1 VNPYYIYFIIFTC
14 IAYLI
19 VTDESIAKLFV
30 ILTALLRVKYEKVK
44 WWLIYSPTNPIVKY
58 IMWRRSWKIAKELQ
72 KEFDSR
78 NDI

>member
-1 VNPYYIYFIIFTC
+1 MNPYYIYFIIFTC

-30 ILTALLRVKYEKVK
+30 ILTALLRVKYERVK

-58 IMWRRSWKIAKELQ
+58 TMWRGSWKIAKELQ

>member
-1 VNPYYIYFIIFTC
+1 MNPYYIYFIIFTC

>member
-1 VNPYYIYFIIFTC
+1 MIPYYIYFIIFTC

-19 VTDESIAKLFV
+19 VTDASVAKLFV
-30 ILTALLRVKYEKVK
+30 IFMGIVRVKYERIK

-58 IMWRRSWKIAKELQ
+58 VMWRRSWKIAKELQ

>member
-1 VNPYYIYFIIFTC
+1 MNSYYIYFIIFTC

-30 ILTALLRVKYEKVK
+30 ILIALLRVKYERVK

-58 IMWRRSWKIAKELQ
+58 MMWRRSWKIAKELQ

>member
-1 VNPYYIYFIIFTC
+1 VNSYYIYFIIFTC

-30 ILTALLRVKYEKVK
+30 VLTALLRVKYERVK

-58 IMWRRSWKIAKELQ
+58 MMWRRSWKIAKELQ

>member
-1 VNPYYIYFIIFTC
+1 MNSYYIYFIIFTC

-30 ILTALLRVKYEKVK
+30 VLTALLRVKYERVK

-58 IMWRRSWKIAKELQ
+58 MMWRRSWKIAKELQ

>member
-1 VNPYYIYFIIFTC
+1 MSSYYVYFIIFTC

-19 VTDESIAKLFV
+19 VTDASVAKLFV
-30 ILTALLRVKYEKVK
+30 LLMGIVKVKYERMK

-58 IMWRRSWKIAKELQ
+58 MMWRRSWKIVKELQ

>member
-30 ILTALLRVKYEKVK
+30 ILTALLRVKYERVK

-58 IMWRRSWKIAKELQ
+58 TMWRRSWKIAKELQ

>member
-1 VNPYYIYFIIFTC
+1 MNSYYIYFIIFTC

-19 VTDESIAKLFV
+19 VTDASIAKLIV
-30 ILTALLRVKYEKVK
+30 LLITIVRVKYERVK

-58 IMWRRSWKIAKELQ
+58 MMWRRSWKIAKELQ

>member
-1 VNPYYIYFIIFTC
+1 MNSYYIYFIIFTC

-30 ILTALLRVKYEKVK
+30 ILTALLRVKYERVK